1 MMDGTPH
8 PSFFER
14 SVAMCSWHEKIK
26 TKRKQLKLTQ
36 VQVARR
42 LGVTRMHY
50 VQVENGKTNP
60 SPALQAEIDRL
71 LKNWNDEPELTLMFD
86 YMRVRFPT
94 TDAKAVITKILGLTP
109 EHLIFEEHG
118 FYGYSAMYIFS
129 NIQVMVAPIDSNLGT
144 LVEMK
149 GQGCREFEGILLS
162 HGETWYDYF
171 LRVDEAG
178 GIFKRVDI
186 AINDMVGLLNIPEL
200 VDKCLNNECI
210 SVMRSF
216 QGLQSGKLVDLDEAG
231 RGNTLYVGT
240 MKSDVYFC
248 IYEKAAEQA
257 AKRGIAIADTPIINR
272 FEIRLKNER
281 AIKAIESMLITRD
294 AEKVA
299 FGIITRYM
307 RFVDEVP
314 DKSRLKWPL
323 NDRWAYFLG
332 KGRQP
337 IRLTTAPQPF
347 DMNKTKAWLQKQ
359 VMPTLKVIKEID
371 NYFGTTDL
379 QLMIKDAELNDKH
392 LKLIEQQTVG
402 SEELGGDMFGQ

>member
-1 MMDGTPH
+1 METWTDAV
-8 PSFFER
+8 R
-14 SVAMCSWHEKIK
+14 SR
-26 TKRKQLKLTQ
+26 RKGLGLTQ

-42 LGVTRMHY
+42 LGVTSHHFSQIESGR
-50 VQVENGKTNP
+50 TNP
-60 SPALQAEIDRL
+60 SASLQMEIDRL

-94 TDAKAVITKILGLTP
+94 HDAKAVITKILGLTP

-129 NIQVMVAPIDSNLGT
+129 NIQVMVAPVGSNLGT

-162 HGETWYDYF
+162 HGENWYDYF

-257 AKRGIAIADTPIINR
+257 AKCGISIADTPIINR

-281 AIKAIESMLITRD
+281 AIKAIENMLITRD

-307 RFVDEVP
+307 RFVDVVP

-323 NDRWAYFLG
+323 NEPWAYFIG

-337 IRLTTAPQPF
+337 IRLTTDPKPF
-347 DMNKTKAWLQKQ
+347 DLNKTKAWLQKQ

-379 QLMIKDAELNDKH
+379 QLMIKDAELTNKH

>member
-1 MMDGTPH
+1 
-8 PSFFER
+8 
-14 SVAMCSWHEKIK
+14 MCSWHEKIK

-36 VQVARR
+36 VQLARR

-216 QGLQSGKLVDLDEAG
+216 QGLQSGKLVDLDKAG

-281 AIKAIESMLITRD
+281 AIKVIESMLITRD

>member
-1 MMDGTPH
+1 
-8 PSFFER
+8 
-14 SVAMCSWHEKIK
+14 MCSWHEKIK

-36 VQVARR
+36 VQLARR

-94 TDAKAVITKILGLTP
+94 TDAKAVITKILCLTP

-281 AIKAIESMLITRD
+281 AIKVIESMLITRD

>member
-1 MMDGTPH
+1 M
-8 PSFFER
+8 
-14 SVAMCSWHEKIK
+14 
-26 TKRKQLKLTQ
+26 
-36 VQVARR
+36 
-42 LGVTRMHY
+42 
-50 VQVENGKTNP
+50 
-60 SPALQAEIDRL
+60 
-71 LKNWNDEPELTLMFD
+71 
-86 YMRVRFPT
+86 
-94 TDAKAVITKILGLTP
+94 ITKILGLTP

-118 FYGYSAMYIFS
+118 CYGYSAMYIFS
-129 NIQVMVAPIDSNLGT
+129 NIQVMVAPVGSNLGT

-162 HGETWYDYF
+162 HGENWYDYF

-186 AINDMVGLLNIPEL
+186 AINDMVGLLSIPAL

-240 MKSDVYFC
+240 MKSGVYFC

-281 AIKAIESMLITRD
+281 AIKAIENMLITRD

-347 DMNKTKAWLQKQ
+347 DLNKTKAWLQKQ
-359 VMPTLKVIKEID
+359 VIPTLKVIKTFYIEDFYQHFCFFTLWFLFMTGMRIGEATALQWDDID
-371 NYFGTTDL
+371 FEEGTVRINKTLWLRSYTNYSFSTPKTKASNRTIPLDAKTLELLSDWKKAQALECKTDL
-379 QLMIKDAELNDKH
+379 FYRSTAFLLAAIWSCESSNGMRLWQ
-392 LKLIEQQTVG
+392 
-402 SEELGGDMFGQ
+402 

>member
-1 MMDGTPH
+1 MTTWLED
-8 PSFFER
+8 
-14 SVAMCSWHEKIK
+14 
-26 TKRKQLKLTQ
+26 TKALRKQLDLTQ
-36 VQVARR
+36 AQVARR

-50 VQVENGKTNP
+50 GLVENGKTNP
-60 SPALQAEIDRL
+60 SPALQAEITRTL
-71 LKNWNDEPELTLMFD
+71 NNWTDQPELTLMFD

-94 TDAKAVITKILGLTP
+94 SDAKTVITKILGLTA

-129 NIQVMVAPIDSNLGT
+129 NIQVMVSPVGSKLGT

-149 GQGCREFEGILLS
+149 GHGCREFEGILLS

-216 QGLQSGKLVDLDEAG
+216 QGLQSGKLVDLEEAG

-257 AKRGIAIADTPIINR
+257 AKRGINIADPPIINR

-281 AIKAIESMLITRD
+281 AIKAIEAMLINRD

-299 FGIITRYM
+299 FGIITRYL
-307 RFVDEVP
+307 RFVDADP
-314 DKSRLKWPL
+314 DKNRSRWPL
-323 NDRWAYFLG
+323 NERWAYFIG

-337 IRLTTAPQPF
+337 IRLTTAPEPF
-347 DMNKTKAWLQKQ
+347 DMNRTKAWLQKQ
-359 VMPTLKVIKEID
+359 VMPTLKVIKSID
-371 NYFGTTDL
+371 DYFGSTDL
-379 QLMIKDAELNDKH
+379 QLMIKDAELTDKH

-402 SEELGGDMFGQ
+402 SEELGGGNFAE

>member
-1 MMDGTPH
+1 
-8 PSFFER
+8 
-14 SVAMCSWHEKIK
+14 MCSWHEKIK

-200 VDKCLNNECI
+200 LDKCLNNECI

-337 IRLTTAPQPF
+337 IRLTTTPQPF

>member
-1 MMDGTPH
+1 MP
-8 PSFFER
+8 
-14 SVAMCSWHEKIK
+14 WHERIK
-26 TKRKQLKLTQ
+26 QQRKQLQLTQ
-36 VQVARR
+36 AQVARR
-42 LGVTRMHY
+42 LGITRMHF

-60 SPALQAEIDRL
+60 SAALQAEIDRL
-71 LKNWNDEPELTLMFD
+71 LKAWHDDPELTLMFD

-94 TDAKAVITKILGLTP
+94 HDAKTVITRILGLTP

-118 FYGYSAMYIFS
+118 FYGYSAMYVFS
-129 NIQVMVAPIDSNLGT
+129 NIQVMVAPAGSNLGT

-186 AINDMVGLLNIPEL
+186 AINDMAGLLNIPEL

-210 SVMRSF
+210 SVMRAF
-216 QGLQSGKLVDLDEAG
+216 QGLQSGKLVDLEETA
-231 RGNTLYVGT
+231 RGNTLYIGT

-281 AIKAIESMLITRD
+281 AIKAVENILITRD

-307 RFVDEVP
+307 RFVDEIP

-323 NDRWAYFLG
+323 NERWAYFLG
-332 KGRQP
+332 QGRQP

-347 DMNKTKAWLQKQ
+347 DLNKTKAWLQKQ

-379 QLMIKDAELNDKH
+379 QLMIKDAELTDKH

-402 SEELGGDMFGQ
+402 SEELGGDLFDE

>member
-1 MMDGTPH
+1 
-8 PSFFER
+8 
-14 SVAMCSWHEKIK
+14 MCSWHEKIK

-36 VQVARR
+36 VQLARR

-281 AIKAIESMLITRD
+281 AIKVIESMLITRD

>member
-1 MMDGTPH
+1 
-8 PSFFER
+8 
-14 SVAMCSWHEKIK
+14 MCSWHEKIK

-281 AIKAIESMLITRD
+281 AIKVIESMLITRD